1 MRGCATFAVGGFP
14 VVCYHLR
21 PMRPAL
27 LPLILF
33 LSVFALGC
41 EPTPAAQAR
50 VHGTVT
56 VNGRPLRGGT
66 IVFVPDRQR
75 GNRGDVAQA
84 VVGEDGRFE
93 LRGKHGMGAVPG
105 WHRIT
110 VAPPPDATD
119 LVQRMEKYRYPDQS
133 GLSREIKAGSDNQCD
148 IQIELEQ

>member
-1 MRGCATFAVGGFP
+1 
-14 VVCYHLR
+14 
-21 PMRPAL
+21 MRPTLFSLTL
-27 LPLILF
+27 L
-33 LSVFALGC
+33 LSVIALGC
-41 EPTPAAQAR
+41 EPAPADQAR

-84 VVGEDGRFE
+84 AVGEDGRFE

-110 VAPPPDATD
+110 VAPRPDAAD
-119 LVQRMEKYRYPDQS
+119 LVQRMEKFRYPDQS
-133 GLSREIKAGSDNQCD
+133 GLTREVKAGTDNSFD
-148 IQIELEQ
+148 IHIELEQ